1 MGENFFKEILDGLD
15 VEVVVR
21 NNMGNV
27 VYKNIRNCA
36 VEALEIVTDDIY
48 VDRVSKKRYQKTTK
62 KIGEYLVEMYHD
74 ISMFLDKDL
83 SLDLTDENIIVRDE
97 NGNIVLNNLS
107 KDMASNLK
115 LLEKNIYFD
124 PSSNKYFQKHET
136 ISGRY
141 KAEVYYDV
149 TEFIEQASKYTIDA
163 LTGLPVRAKIN
174 EYISDISKKEST
186 YTIAMMDIDNFKRVN
201 DTYGHLV
208 GDEVLK
214 RIAGIVKSNTRGNDF
229 AGRYG
234 GEEFIMFFETD
245 DVDTIIRRLNYIRS
259 VIEYEKFN
267 VKGFEDFNVT
277 VSIGVN
283 TYNPVENHVF
293 ESIDQADQALY
304 YVKQNGKNNV
314 KSYASIVDKVNVK

>member
-15 VEVVVR
+15 VEVVVK
-21 NNMGNV
+21 NKDGQIVYENV
-27 VYKNIRNCA
+27 DDNAI
-36 VEALEIVTDDIY
+36 ESLDIVSDDIY
-48 VDRVSKKRYQKTTK
+48 IDRVSRKQYQK
-62 KIGEYLVEMYHD
+62 KIKEVDNYIVETYHD
-74 ISMFLDKDL
+74 VTKFLEKKL
-83 SLDLTDENIIVRDE
+83 SLDLTDENVIVRDK
-97 NGNIVLNNLS
+97 NGNIVYNNLPD
-107 KDMASNLK
+107 DMLVNMK
-115 LLEKNIYFD
+115 VVDDNIYFY
-124 PSSNKYFQKHET
+124 SGSNRYFQKHVTTSDEYKVET
-136 ISGRY
+136 
-141 KAEVYYDV
+141 YYDV

-234 GEEFIMFFETD
+234 GEEFIMFFETN

-259 VIEYEKFN
+259 LIEYEKFS

-283 TYNPVENHVF
+283 TYNPVENHIL

-314 KSYASIVDKVNVK
+314 KSYASIAEKVNVK